1 MKGDFM
7 RDFWRAMRF
16 ASINKKLTFFAVSS
30 ALVITA
36 FGIVTPLIFKAIF
49 DLMGKTIQAG
59 TIGKVP
65 SGFWLLIGL
74 YALCVVISDATG
86 QVNFYATTI
95 WYNKTREQLSKRVYS
110 HLQSLS
116 LNYFESNS
124 TGKIKER
131 IDKGVWD
138 LVDIM
143 QDVFTD
149 ILPQIIYVLV
159 ASGILFTVNVIFGFI
174 LLFSVPLFVLISIKF
189 SPSLIK
195 IQDYFRDS
203 NEKLSGIMTES
214 IINIKTIKSYATE
227 ERHFKKFSRQ
237 LLDTIFRDIQYVVQ
251 RISMNV
257 FRLIVMDFAQ
267 IVIIGLGVYW
277 TLTGKITLGVFILAW
292 QYTNRSLQPLWYIT
306 RMIDNIQR
314 KMRSVRRVFELI
326 DTQAEVMD
334 KEGAK
339 KLKVKSGSIKFQ
351 DITFSYKKHNVI
363 NKLSLDVPAGKV
375 LAIVGKSGSGKTT
388 LVKLLS
394 RFYETQKGKITVDDV
409 DICDVTQHSLRENIG
424 VVLQD
429 SILFND
435 TAANNIAYGKS
446 SAKQTEIVRAA
457 KAANAHEFIANLP
470 EGYKTVV
477 GERGV
482 KLSGGEQQR
491 INIAR
496 AILKNPPILVLDEA
510 TSSLDS
516 ESEQL
521 IQEALWR
528 LIEGKTTIIIAHRLS
543 TVMKADL
550 IVVMDKGKISE
561 MGTHKDLVSQK
572 GIYSKLFEIQS
583 GGYLK

>member
-1 MKGDFM
+1 M
-7 RDFWRAMRF
+7 RDFWRAMKF
-16 ASINKKLTFFAVSS
+16 ASINKKLTFYAVSS
-30 ALVITA
+30 ALAITS
-36 FGIVTPLIFKAIF
+36 FGIVIPLIFKAIF
-49 DLMGKTIQAG
+49 DLMGKTIQTGA
-59 TIGKVP
+59 IGKVP
-65 SGFWLLIGL
+65 TSFWFLISL
-74 YALCVVISDATG
+74 YGVCVVVSDTMG
-86 QVNFYATTI
+86 QANFYATTI
-95 WYNKTREQLSKRVYS
+95 WYNKTREELSKNVYS

-149 ILPQIIYVLV
+149 IVPQIIYVLV
-159 ASGILFTVNVIFGFI
+159 ASGILFTVNIIFGTI
-174 LLFSVPLFVLISIKF
+174 LLLSVPLFILISIKF
-189 SPSLIK
+189 SPALIR

-227 ERHFKKFSRQ
+227 ERHSKKFSKQ
-237 LLDTIFRDIQYVVQ
+237 LLDTIFHDVSYVVK
-251 RISMNV
+251 RITMNF
-257 FRLIVMDFAQ
+257 FRIIVMDFAQ

-326 DTQAEVMD
+326 DTQPEVKD
-334 KEGAK
+334 KKDAK
-339 KLKVKSGSIKFQ
+339 RLKVRRGLIRFQ
-351 DITFSYKKHNVI
+351 DVTFSYKDRNVI
-363 NKLSLDVPAGKV
+363 KRLSLDVPDGEV

-394 RFYETQKGKITVDDV
+394 RFYETQQGKITIDNIN
-409 DICDVTQHSLRENIG
+409 ICDVTQRSLRENIG

-435 TAANNIAYGKS
+435 TVSSNIAYGKP
-446 SAKQTEIVRAA
+446 SAKQSEIVQAA
-457 KAANAHEFIANLP
+457 KAANAHDFIVNLP
-470 EGYKTVV
+470 AGYKTIV

-491 INIAR
+491 VNIAR

-550 IVVMDKGKISE
+550 IVVMDKGKIVE
-561 MGTHKDLVSQK
+561 TGTHRDLVEQK
-572 GIYSKLFEIQS
+572 GIYARLFEIQS

>member
-1 MKGDFM
+1 M
-7 RDFWRAMRF
+7 RDFWRAIKF
-16 ASINKKLTFFAVSS
+16 AALNKKMAFYAITTT
-30 ALVITA
+30 LVVTA
-36 FGIVTPLIFKAIF
+36 FGIAIPLILKAIF
-49 DLMGKTIQAG
+49 DMVGTAIQAG
-59 TIGKVP
+59 SIGSVP
-65 SGFWLLIGL
+65 TRFWILISAYGFF
-74 YALCVVISDATG
+74 VVMQDTFG
-86 QVNFYATTI
+86 QINFYATTI
-95 WYNKTREQLSKRVYS
+95 WYNKTREKLAKKVYS
-110 HLQSLS
+110 HLESLS

-138 LVDIM
+138 LNDIIVDTF
-143 QDVFTD
+143 VE
-149 ILPQIIYVLV
+149 ILPQLVYILV
-159 ASGILFTVNVIFGFI
+159 AAGILFSVNAVFGTI
-174 LLFSVPLFVLISIKF
+174 LLLSVPLFIVISIKF
-189 SPSLIK
+189 SPILIK
-195 IQDYFRDS
+195 IQDSVRDA
-203 NEKLSGIMTES
+203 NEKLSGTMTES

-227 ERHFKKFSRQ
+227 DRHFKRFSAE
-237 LLDTIFRDIQYVVQ
+237 LLDSIMKDISYVVK
-251 RISMNV
+251 RIKMNI

-267 IVIIGLGVYW
+267 ISIFGLGFYW
-277 TLTGKITLGVFILAW
+277 VFTGNITLGTFTLAW

-306 RMIDNIQR
+306 RLIDTIQ
-314 KMRSVRRVFELI
+314 KNMRSVRRVFELL
-326 DTQAEVMD
+326 DTQAEVKD
-334 KEGAK
+334 KEGSK
-339 KLKVKSGSIKFQ
+339 RLNIKTGTIKFENV
-351 DITFSYKKHNVI
+351 TFSYKKHNVI
-363 NKLSLDVPAGKV
+363 KKLTLNVPANKV

-394 RFYETQKGKITVDDV
+394 RFYETQAGNIAIDGTN
-409 DICDVTQHSLRENIG
+409 ICDVTQKSLRENIG

-435 TAANNIAYGKS
+435 TVANNIAYGKPG
-446 SAKQTEIVRAA
+446 AKQKEIERAA
-457 KAANAHEFIANLP
+457 KTANAHEFILALP
-470 EGYKTVV
+470 DGYKTIV

-550 IVVMDKGKISE
+550 IVVMDQGKITE
-561 MGTHKDLVSQK
+561 KGTHKDLVSQK